1 MAHKFLTIALM
12 FAGILA
18 ATSVACS
25 QMFPSG
31 TWRYRMTVAVETPE
45 GLKTGSAVREVTVR
59 RGIALTPESLPS
71 VQSKGEAV
79 AVDLGQRGVLF
90 ALISYDDYL
99 TVFSAFGWT
108 SGGTTPDGIKYFSN
122 LKDAKATLTPKQ
134 YPMLVTFKDISD
146 PKTVERVIETD
157 WCREKDENGTC
168 IKEEFFVKADHFE
181 ELFGRGVKLKEITI
195 EMVNDPV
202 TWGIQNKL
210 PWLSQYYGQMFDG
223 QRFNT
228 INSTLP
234 LANSLSAGAFS
245 TRRDE

>member
-1 MAHKFLTIALM
+1 MARNFLTIALV
-12 FAGILA
+12 FTGIFA

-31 TWRYRMTVAVETPE
+31 TWRYRMTVTMETPE

-108 SGGTTPDGIKYFSN
+108 SGGTTPEGIKYFSN
-122 LKDAKATLTPKQ
+122 LKDARAVLSPEN
-134 YPMLVTFKDISD
+134 YPVFVTFRDMKD
-146 PKTVERVIETD
+146 PKTVEMVWQGEFYDERVGQGARRAFRIATD
-157 WCREKDENGTC
+157 R
-168 IKEEFFVKADHFE
+168 FE
-181 ELFGRGVKLKEITI
+181 ELFGKGVKLKEITI
-195 EMVNDPV
+195 EMTDDPV
-202 TWGIQNKL
+202 TWGIDNRL
-210 PWLSQYYGQMFDG
+210 PWLPQFYNKRFDG
-223 QRFNT
+223 DRFGNFQARDRL
-228 INSTLP
+228 S
-234 LANSLSAGAFS
+234 NSLSSGAFS
-245 TRRDE
+245 TGEKQ